1 MRPNTQAAWPFGRRA
16 MTLIEIYF
24 TGRGFMFY
32 RDKTCVVT
40 GGTGFIGGHI
50 TRHLLQQGARVR
62 VIAHQRADDW
72 PHENVEVVRADLSQQ
87 DDCLRAL
94 ADAECVFHCAG
105 AVSAAGVTVGR
116 GANPMAPITINTV
129 LTAQVLQAAWT
140 RQVER
145 ILIFSSSTGY
155 PDVAHP
161 VREEEMWDAPPATP
175 YFGYGWSR
183 RYMEVLAEFVTRRS
197 DTKVAICRP
206 TAVYGPHDNFDPATS
221 HVIPALIHKAVTK
234 MNPFEVW
241 GTGEDI
247 RDSLHVDDLARGC
260 LLLLQKHAECDPVN
274 IGLGQ
279 GHSVRELVEIILA
292 AAGHNDVELNFDASR
307 PTTIPVRLADV
318 SKARDVLGFEPRISL
333 RDGITDTVKW
343 YQTHIG

>member
-1 MRPNTQAAWPFGRRA
+1 
-16 MTLIEIYF
+16 
-24 TGRGFMFY
+24 
-32 RDKTCVVT
+32 
-40 GGTGFIGGHI
+40 
-50 TRHLLQQGARVR
+50 
-62 VIAHQRADDW
+62 
-72 PHENVEVVRADLSQQ
+72 
-87 DDCLRAL
+87 
-94 ADAECVFHCAG
+94 
-105 AVSAAGVTVGR
+105 
-116 GANPMAPITINTV
+116 
-129 LTAQVLQAAWT
+129 
-140 RQVER
+140 
-145 ILIFSSSTGY
+145 
-155 PDVAHP
+155 
-161 VREEEMWDAPPATP
+161 MWDAPPATP

-183 RYMEVLAEFVTRRS
+183 RYMEVLAEFVTQRS

-343 YQTHIG
+343 YRLTLVECGRRGGGPRILVTGGTGLVGQAVVAMLLRESDCRPRVPYRGDLGAFHDDPRVEYVRADLTERDSCRGLVADCVGAVLSPPPPVGRRPRPAPLRPRSLTMGSST